1 MMMINFPTFD
11 LRSSFDELDSMRRRL
26 DNLLGNIKRS
36 GYRLIGSGVFPLI
49 NLTEDKDNYYLRAEL
64 PGVTATDLDIQT
76 AHNDIVISG
85 ERKASEGGDNV
96 RFHRRERD
104 AGKFSRIVKLPSEID
119 GAKIE
124 ARLALGVLTVTIPK
138 AEVAKPRQI
147 TIK

>member
-1 MMMINFPTFD
+1 MFNFPTFD

-26 DNLLGNIKRS
+26 DSVLGNIRRG
-36 GYRLIGSGVFPLI
+36 GYRLAGSGVFPLI

-64 PGVTATDLDIQT
+64 PGVKAEDLDIQT
-76 AHNDIVISG
+76 AHNDVVIAG
-85 ERKASEGGDNV
+85 ERKPVEEGANV

-104 AGKFSRIVKLPSEID
+104 TGNFSRIVKLPAEID
-119 GAKIE
+119 SAKIE

-147 TIK
+147 QIK

>member
-1 MMMINFPTFD
+1 MINFPTFD
-11 LRSSFDELDSMRRRL
+11 VRSSFDELDSMRRRL

-64 PGVTATDLDIQT
+64 PGVTAADLDIQT
-76 AHNDIVISG
+76 AHNDIVVSG
-85 ERKASEGGDNV
+85 ERKAAEQGENV

-104 AGKFSRIVKLPSEID
+104 AGNFSRIVKLPTEID
-119 GAKIE
+119 GNKIE

-147 TIK
+147 QIK